1 LARYTASRL
10 YPFAQLRKTHRPWPD
25 RDASVDSSPQEQTLT
40 ESHSSVVA
48 AADKRR
54 STRVDYVARI
64 LVRGTDALS
73 QAFKESTTTVGVNC
87 YGCQY
92 QSKHYVQKNSVV
104 ILEIPQR
111 DLKLPPRILRGRV
124 VWVQRP
130 RTFRNL
136 YLIGIEFDVPGNVWD
151 IQSPPKD
158 WFPHPE
164 DEELVIPVYPKAG
177 EPAEPTRSSS
187 IAGAGQPETD
197 ALGAAPSLRSLDK
210 IVEAAV
216 SREMERMCRQLDTQ
230 LHEAIEGAVKGLIE
244 RVTDAALETLTRPT
258 TSHSVTAEEQAAQAS
273 HAKRRRKAPKQKI

>member
-1 LARYTASRL
+1 
-10 YPFAQLRKTHRPWPD
+10 
-25 RDASVDSSPQEQTLT
+25 
-40 ESHSSVVA
+40 
-48 AADKRR
+48 
-54 STRVDYVARI
+54 VDYVVRI

-104 ILEIPQR
+104 TLEISQR

-164 DEELVIPVYPKAG
+164 DEELVIPVYPQAG
-177 EPAEPTRSSS
+177 EPAEPTRASS
-187 IAGAGQPETD
+187 IACAGQPETG
-197 ALGAAPSLRSLDK
+197 ALAAVPSVHSLDK

-216 SREMERMCRQLDTQ
+216 SREMERMCRQLETQ

-244 RVTDAALETLTRPT
+244 RVADAALETLTRPT
-258 TSHSVTAEEQAAQAS
+258 PAHRGSAQEQAAIAP
-273 HAKRRRKAPKQKI
+273 HPKRRRKPPKQKI